1 MKYTEEEQERGRDFN
16 FIYFEAL
23 NPDYLEEY
31 FIEMKRWKMNFDNCI
46 YCNKEINRSIYPTS
60 EYCSASCRGKY
71 RREKNGKTK

>member
-31 FIEMKRWKMNFDNCI
+31 FIEMKR
-46 YCNKEINRSIYPTS
+46 
-60 EYCSASCRGKY
+60 
-71 RREKNGKTK
+71 